1 MKKWKEM
8 ARRLAGSLLA
18 ACVAVGRYPWFPVR
32 ITSLHRIFRR
42 DIP

>member
-18 ACVAVGRYPWFPVR
+18 ACVAVGALPMVSSEDNF
-32 ITSLHRIFRR
+32 IAQNIST
-42 DIP
+42 